1 MQLVLRTTDLEV
13 VTQQCHHAKDELK
26 GAKKELIELSGALSR
41 MTASLRELEA
51 EISHKNHMAED
62 SARTVIVLKQEIKVS
77 NKQIAELGYSRATL
91 RDGMALKIT
100 ELEEATLQSSM
111 QELETKISSKDHT
124 AEESE
129 QTIVAFQQEIKTT
142 ELEQA
147 KDELKKAQKELVE
160 LSDALCV
167 ESASIQKLLREI
179 LRKNIIL
186 EDCEEKKMRYLTS
199 QASHEQITELKNSET
214 VLTITI
220 TLKTIELE
228 KATWQFGYAEARQ
241 KLEGDIVKNIQ
252 ATTPM
257 PQQGIEV
264 VELVDSEAMSTEA
277 MMLRATEL
285 QDLVY
290 DLQHQM
296 LHKDAVVGDLQEQ
309 VSEAHST
316 NSDLLAHNIQLNIH
330 QCHTQFSSFTAIS
343 EGTQKTLQVRL
354 KMASEISDAEYSSLS
369 FLIVN
374 LGGFRGMWSGVAP
387 LQPGGFSNDIT
398 VGSVGKNRQ
407 ECPHISLE
415 KENSASPGPPEENE
429 MAMMTSGLR
438 TTALRKKTI
447 ERNTG
452 LQWDKPPR
460 KATWSWSHPAPHAS
474 VATRVD
480 LHKLSNVK
488 D

>member
-26 GAKKELIELSGALSR
+26 GAKKKLIELSGALSR
-41 MTASLRELEA
+41 MTASLQELEA

-100 ELEEATLQSSM
+100 ELEEATLQCRQTRDELERAQKELLTCSEALDSKTASM
-111 QELETKISSKDHT
+111 QELEARISSKDHT

-167 ESASIQKLLREI
+167 ESASIQKLQREI

-186 EDCEEKKMRYLTS
+186 EDCEEKKLRYLTS

-228 KATWQFGYAEARQ
+228 KATWQFGYAEGELKRA
-241 KLEGDIVKNIQ
+241 Q
-252 ATTPM
+252 A
-257 PQQGIEV
+257 
-264 VELVDSEAMSTEA
+264 ELLMFSEALDTKTETGRGYSMSTEA
-277 MMLRATEL
+277 MVLRATEL

-296 LHKDAVVGDLQEQ
+296 LRKDAVVGDLQEQ

-330 QCHTQFSSFTAIS
+330 QRLLESNNIEGFRTIQNMIIVFCTVSHTILKLHSYLRRNTEDI
-343 EGTQKTLQVRL
+343 TRL

-369 FLIVN
+369 SLIVRS
-374 LGGFRGMWSGVAP
+374 FI
-387 LQPGGFSNDIT
+387 NDIQP
-398 VGSVGKNRQ
+398 N
-407 ECPHISLE
+407 
-415 KENSASPGPPEENE
+415 PEEL
-429 MAMMTSGLR
+429 TWGSS
-438 TTALRKKTI
+438 KKS
-447 ERNTG
+447 
-452 LQWDKPPR
+452 Q
-460 KATWSWSHPAPHAS
+460 
-474 VATRVD
+474 
-480 LHKLSNVK
+480 VK
-488 D
+488 KNLYIYGFINSCKSIKQNDHVECDHVF

>member
-1 MQLVLRTTDLEV
+1 
-13 VTQQCHHAKDELK
+13 
-26 GAKKELIELSGALSR
+26 

-100 ELEEATLQSSM
+100 ELEEANLQSSM
-111 QELETKISSKDHT
+111 QELEAKISSKDHT

-167 ESASIQKLLREI
+167 ESASIQKLQREI

-186 EDCEEKKMRYLTS
+186 EDCEEKKKRYLTS

-228 KATWQFGYAEARQ
+228 KATWQFGYAEGELKRAQAELLKFSEALDSKTETGRGISKPQ
-241 KLEGDIVKNIQ
+241 LQCHNKALRYIIIPLNIQ
-252 ATTPM
+252 L
-257 PQQGIEV
+257 ICSIV

-369 FLIVN
+369 SLIVRRS
-374 LGGFRGMWSGVAP
+374 FI
-387 LQPGGFSNDIT
+387 NDIQP
-398 VGSVGKNRQ
+398 N
-407 ECPHISLE
+407 
-415 KENSASPGPPEENE
+415 PEEL
-429 MAMMTSGLR
+429 TWGSS
-438 TTALRKKTI
+438 KKS
-447 ERNTG
+447 
-452 LQWDKPPR
+452 Q
-460 KATWSWSHPAPHAS
+460 
-474 VATRVD
+474 
-480 LHKLSNVK
+480 VK
-488 D
+488 KNFCKSIKQNDHVESDHVF

>member
-91 RDGMALKIT
+91 RDGMALKIQSWKRLPCNVDKPEMNLREST
-100 ELEEATLQSSM
+100 ERALNIKTASM
-111 QELETKISSKDHT
+111 QELEAKISSKDHT

-160 LSDALCV
+160 LSDALCM
-167 ESASIQKLLREI
+167 ESASIQKLQREI

-257 PQQGIEV
+257 PQQGIKV

-296 LHKDAVVGDLQEQ
+296 LRKDAVVGDLQEQ

-343 EGTQKTLQVRL
+343 EGTQKTLQ
-354 KMASEISDAEYSSLS
+354 D
-369 FLIVN
+369 
-374 LGGFRGMWSGVAP
+374 
-387 LQPGGFSNDIT
+387 
-398 VGSVGKNRQ
+398 
-407 ECPHISLE
+407 
-415 KENSASPGPPEENE
+415 PEEL
-429 MAMMTSGLR
+429 TWGSS
-438 TTALRKKTI
+438 KKS
-447 ERNTG
+447 
-452 LQWDKPPR
+452 Q
-460 KATWSWSHPAPHAS
+460 
-474 VATRVD
+474 
-480 LHKLSNVK
+480 VK
-488 D
+488 KNFCKSIKQDDHVESDHVF